1 MIGHIGNEAQCIK
14 SSLLTPICMLVLLKN
29 DTILEKIG
37 CLHEYSSVEILASLH
52 HFVGDSA
59 INIRIMISG
68 NNNIIMLTYIFQFD
82 QFLIMKF
89 GELHN
94 SYTDIV
100 MIILTKL
107 WDYWFLWIFL
117 TIIFLIISKFRHIGY
132 TLTAWLGMNVL
143 LWEWIIKHIFY
154 RDRPFQELSDIIL
167 LISEPITSSF
177 PSGHSSASW
186 CFAAIFTYFF
196 WKKYPILVTCIWI
209 VAMWITFSRLYLQVH
224 YPSDILGGIF
234 VGLLCWFTAI
244 WLSGKLLTIK

>member
-1 MIGHIGNEAQCIK
+1 
-14 SSLLTPICMLVLLKN
+14 MLVLLKN

-107 WDYWFLWIFL
+107 
-117 TIIFLIISKFRHIGY
+117 
-132 TLTAWLGMNVL
+132 
-143 LWEWIIKHIFY
+143 
-154 RDRPFQELSDIIL
+154 
-167 LISEPITSSF
+167 
-177 PSGHSSASW
+177 
-186 CFAAIFTYFF
+186 
-196 WKKYPILVTCIWI
+196 
-209 VAMWITFSRLYLQVH
+209 
-224 YPSDILGGIF
+224 
-234 VGLLCWFTAI
+234 
-244 WLSGKLLTIK
+244 